1 MMQQSEHA
9 RQMVQRFRELVENA
23 GDTIPDRHYD
33 ELVLIIE
40 SGLDTALLEVMNRI
54 SDRLAQMASEI
65 QHDANYFD

>member
-1 MMQQSEHA
+1 MQQSEHA

-33 ELVLIIE
+33 ELALIIE

-54 SDRLAQMASEI
+54 SDRLAQMANEI
-65 QHDANYFD
+65 QHDANFFD